1 MKFTFGSL
9 LGAVLLMVPGADASS
24 FLRDV
29 VGEKSERE
37 DIMENALFEKAIPL
51 TEFRAK
57 LRAHGMDFEEDT
69 HRDLNNG
76 GNNYNYNYNAGDDAY
91 YKNNAGQYGDDD
103 DYYVSYKKNFNS
115 YSLKY
120 AKCQPVQRF
129 SEEAIE
135 AGEASPMLTD
145 DIVIL
150 RLCPSKSCSSSKTY
164 GCMSNYAEY
173 AIGMTD
179 YVRIMLYYR
188 EDRMDQLCDWCS
200 SCYSRRELDD
210 NNNNNRNYYT
220 GDDKYYNGDDDNNSN
235 NNNDDAGD
243 DDAWAGYTR
252 YGYGSSCDDYKT
264 YCYDSDSG
272 YSLCESFNDNDGSQY
287 LDYLN
292 CVNVQDQDNY
302 NYYVRP
308 RCDGTNQIIH
318 MGLYHDNYCSQY
330 AGDEVDIDSFN
341 LGFDDADFE
350 EFYTDVD
357 CLDCTKSVSILF
369 VIICCIARN
378 QKISPLR
385 SLSLFLCLVSLQ
397 NSPPNFL
404 ASHSLC
410 NRMHKAGAACTERLS
425 DYYLQLDE
433 DNSVCTYIQ
442 SMKNGNYDTYGSLAQ
457 AEAGVM
463 THVTDQEKA
472 WLVIS
477 VITVVLLVA
486 FATFLH
492 GQVTDVQ
499 IESMAHSELLPSK
512 AGSRKLNRLRK
523 PRSASRTR
531 KTVYVAA
538 R

>member
-1 MKFTFGSL
+1 
-9 LGAVLLMVPGADASS
+9 LMVPGADASS

-37 DIMENALFEKAIPL
+37 DKRENALFEKAIPL
-51 TEFRAK
+51 AEYRAK
-57 LRAHGMDFEEDT
+57 LRAHGMDFEEDM
-69 HRDLNNG
+69 HRDLNN
-76 GNNYNYNYNAGDDAY
+76 YYGDDAY

-103 DYYVSYKKNFNS
+103 DYYVQYKKNFNS